1 MEIGLAGTLL
11 CVVVLVS
18 LLLLFLLELYVLV
31 QVASAIG
38 ALNAIGLL
46 LAISIIGA
54 WVVKRQGMAMWRRAQ
69 LQITAGRTPTKEMAD
84 GVLLLLAGLLLL
96 FPGFVTSA
104 VGVLLLL
111 PPVRAL
117 VRGVLLRRWTG
128 KVTLI
133 RSTYRG
139 PIDTT
144 ATDVRPDE
152 APPRPELGAP

>member
-1 MEIGLAGTLL
+1 
-11 CVVVLVS
+11 VVVLLS
-18 LLLLFLLELYVLV
+18 LLVLMLVELYVLV

-38 ALNAIGLL
+38 VLNAIGLL

-54 WVVKRQGMAMWRRAQ
+54 WIVKRQGMAMWRRAQ

-96 FPGFVTSA
+96 VPGFVTSA
-104 VGVLLLL
+104 FGVLLLL

-117 VRGVLLRRWTG
+117 VRGVLVRRWTG
-128 KVTLI
+128 KVTII
-133 RSTYRG
+133 RATYRG

-144 ATDVRPDE
+144 ATDQPRDV
-152 APPRPELGAP
+152 PPGRPELGAP

>member
-1 MEIGLAGTLL
+1 VGISTAGTLL
-11 CVVVLVS
+11 CVAVLLS
-18 LLLLFLLELYVLV
+18 LLVLMLVELYVLV

-38 ALNAIGLL
+38 VLNAIGLL

-54 WVVKRQGMAMWRRAQ
+54 WIVKRQGVAMWRRAQ

-96 FPGFVTSA
+96 VPGFVTSA
-104 VGVLLLL
+104 FGVLLLL

-117 VRGVLLRRWTG
+117 VRGVLVRRWTG
-128 KVTLI
+128 KVTVI

-144 ATDVRPDE
+144 ATERSRDV
-152 APPRPELGAP
+152 PPRPELGAP